1 MKMEGGVGGKEEDAA
16 ADEHAQQQM
25 AELKA
30 EIRIKD
36 ALIQSLQAQLAR
48 YGAAHASARSLSPA
62 PAAKAVAKNT
72 FVAAAA
78 VVPGDMFFFS
88 PRGEHKYSGVKLSS
102 DRLTV
107 TRAHND
113 YAAYA
118 WARSER
124 GAAPGC
130 GVVRWALQLQLDDD
144 DCDDEAREHAF
155 KVGVCSDYFSGYA
168 EHDPELCH
176 YFENQDNGT
185 EPFAA
190 GDVVTLELHR
200 APGVENVDVLRVRVA
215 GKKPQSRR
223 LKRVPSDCMLYPIV
237 CMSNEYQ
244 SYTMVQ
250 VPPQ

>member
-1 MKMEGGVGGKEEDAA
+1 MGGKEEDAA

-48 YGAAHASARSLSPA
+48 YGAAHASAPAPSRSLSPA

-78 VVPGDMFFFS
+78 VVPVTSGDMFLFS
-88 PRGEHKYSGVKLSS
+88 SRLEHRYSDVELSL

-107 TRAHND
+107 TRPSD
-113 YAAYA
+113 RWGPGSQ

-130 GVVRWALQLQLDDD
+130 GVVRWALRLRFDEQGCYDH
-144 DCDDEAREHAF
+144 EAREHPF
-155 KVGVCSDYFSGYA
+155 RVGVCSDYFSGYT
-168 EHDPELCH
+168 EHDPVLCH
-176 YFENQDNGT
+176 CFENQDN

-190 GDVVTLELHR
+190 
-200 APGVENVDVLRVRVA
+200 
-215 GKKPQSRR
+215 
-223 LKRVPSDCMLYPIV
+223 ML
-237 CMSNEYQ
+237 
-244 SYTMVQ
+244 
-250 VPPQ
+250 